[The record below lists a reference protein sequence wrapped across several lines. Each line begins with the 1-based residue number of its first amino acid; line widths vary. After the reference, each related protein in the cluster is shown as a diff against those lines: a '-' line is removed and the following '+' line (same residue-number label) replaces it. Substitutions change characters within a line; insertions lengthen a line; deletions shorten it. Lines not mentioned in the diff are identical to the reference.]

1 MPHTARTVLFVD
13 DEPQSCKWF
22 ARSFSDEFT
31 ILTASG
37 ADAAMQLLR
46 EHGEQVAVLV
56 TDHRMPGRSGVEL
69 LQAVQREGRHTV
81 RLLVTAFAEK
91 DTAIAAINKGR
102 VLRILEKPIDV
113 PQMRHALREA
123 VSIYQAQALER
134 ALSRSRAGAMRDT
147 LGFLAHEL
155 RTPLATV
162 SGCVE
167 AVVARHQP
175 PEDGAPLGV
184 VQFAEQEPGEV
195 LQALERATRRVQ
207 YCQSLVTTF
216 LASARNAHP
225 EGSRTPVRAGALVQS
240 LLDGYPF
247 EADERPWVSCT
258 VAGDFDLPAPSDLL
272 YLVLCTLAKNALLA
286 LREQPDPCLR
296 IEVSHG
302 RIGFVDNGPGIAP
315 DVLSLLTHQAVTTRS
330 ATGGTGMGLLFCQRV
345 MQSIGGTVAV
355 TCPPGAGT
363 VVSLGFPVPPL
374 PQAPPISIARAPHD
388 LP

>member
-31 ILTASG
+31 ILTASS
-37 ADAAMQLLR
+37 ADAAMGLLR
-46 EHGEQVAVLV
+46 EHGDQVAVLV
-56 TDHRMPGRSGVEL
+56 TDHRMPGRNGVEL

-91 DTAIAAINKGR
+91 DTAIAAINEGR

-123 VSIYQAQALER
+123 VSLYQAQALER
-134 ALSRSRAGAMRDT
+134 ALARSRAGAMRDT

-175 PEDGAPLGV
+175 PADGAMPGV
-184 VQFAEQEPGEV
+184 VHFAEQEPGEV
-195 LQALERATRRVQ
+195 LDALERATRRVQ

-216 LASARNAHP
+216 LASARDAHP
-225 EGSRTPVRAGALVQS
+225 EGGRSPVRAGALVQS

-247 EADERPWVSCT
+247 DAAERTWVSCAIT
-258 VAGDFDLPAPSDLL
+258 EDFDLPAPADLL

-286 LREQPDPCLR
+286 LRDQPAPRLR
-296 IEVSHG
+296 IEVSRG
-302 RIGFVDNGPGIAP
+302 CIRFVDNGPGIAP
-315 DVLSLLTHQAVTTRS
+315 DVLPRLTHQAVTTRS
-330 ATGGTGMGLLFCQRV
+330 ASGGTGMGLLFCQRV
-345 MQSIGGTVAV
+345 MQSIGGSVAV

-363 VVSLGFPVPPL
+363 VVSLEFPTPPMPL
-374 PQAPPISIARAPHD
+374 DASSSGARPPHD